1 MCVCL
6 FVCLVGCL
14 FVCVCVCVSVRARVR
29 VSSVLLSMRSIVA
42 APAFQCQFSF
52 LLPCFC
58 YLVCVSFV
66 FVCVQLC
73 ACVFVCVSVAFSA

>member
-1 MCVCL
+1 MWLRACVHAYVRVCL
-6 FVCLVGCL
+6 
-14 FVCVCVCVSVRARVR
+14 RACGRAGVR
-29 VSSVLLSMRSIVA
+29 VSSVLLSLCSIVA

-58 YLVCVSFV
+58 YLLCVSFV